1 MKNRASSH
9 PLVSRH
15 RLVPFAGALSIVLMT
30 SANAQLLYNNGQGD
44 TVYGVAEY
52 GGPPNNGAPTFI
64 PNNVTLRN
72 DVLTSPGGGFL
83 TADTTIPNNIAQTG
97 PNIPLP
103 LFSFEIGGGNV
114 HGPFGASANLITG
127 PNIGFTLKD
136 FTLGG
141 GSASYTIS
149 SWTANFTAGA
159 NGFNGPLDAF
169 LLVGG
174 GLVGGAGGS
183 ADAVSLV
190 TSYSIN
196 GGNPT
201 LFTPL
206 VLAAAGNGNH
216 NAVGGRAA
224 VAYGPGNNSF
234 FGFAFDSAN
243 VQLNAGDTLTAV
255 TTLTALA
262 DPASIESL
270 PLQDLPLELFG
281 PDDQDFL
288 KDLGADLRTG
298 EAFLLSGTLD
308 PAPALPDV
316 GSTAVLLAAGICGL
330 ALVPAR
336 PKLVA

>member
-1 MKNRASSH
+1 MKNPASLSPPASLHRAALS
-9 PLVSRH
+9 
-15 RLVPFAGALSIVLMT
+15 AGAFSVLLGT
-30 SANAQLLYNNGQGD
+30 TVNAQLLYNNGRGD

-52 GGPPNNGAPTFI
+52 GGPPIATPTFI

-97 PNIPLP
+97 LNIPLP
-103 LFSFEIGGGNV
+103 LFSYEIGGHNV

-127 PNIGFTLKD
+127 PNIGFVLKD
-136 FTLGG
+136 FALGG

-196 GGNPT
+196 GAAPT
-201 LFTPL
+201 LFSPL

-216 NAVGGRAA
+216 NAVGGRAGI
-224 VAYGPGNNSF
+224 AYGPGNNSF

-243 VQLNAGDTLTAV
+243 VALNAGDTLTAV
-255 TTLTALA
+255 TTLTAIA

-270 PLQDLPLELFG
+270 PLQDLPLDLFG
-281 PDDQDFL
+281 PDDQNFL
-288 KDLGADLRTG
+288 KDLRADLRSG
-298 EAFLLSGTLD
+298 ESFLLSGTLGR
-308 PAPALPDV
+308 APALPDA
-316 GSTAVLLAAGICGL
+316 GSTAALLAAGICGL
-330 ALVPAR
+330 ALIPAKPR
-336 PKLVA
+336 RSA

>member
-1 MKNRASSH
+1 MSLHRVVL
-9 PLVSRH
+9 LV
-15 RLVPFAGALSIVLMT
+15 GAASIVLRT
-30 SANAQLLYNNGQGD
+30 DVNAQLLYQNGRGD

-52 GGPPNNGAPTFI
+52 GGPPNNAAPTFI

-103 LFSFEIGGGNV
+103 LFSYEIGGGNI

-159 NGFNGPLDAF
+159 NGFNGPLDTF
-169 LLVGG
+169 LLVAG

-190 TSYSIN
+190 TSYSVN
-196 GGNPT
+196 GANPT

-255 TTLTALA
+255 TTLTAIA

-270 PLQDLPLELFG
+270 PLQDLPLNLFG

-288 KDLGADLRTG
+288 KGLGADWQSG
-298 EAFLLSGTLD
+298 ESFLLSGTLD
-308 PAPALPDV
+308 PAPAVPDA
-316 GSTAVLLAAGICGL
+316 GSTVVLLAGGLCGF
-330 ALVPAR
+330 ALVPRR
-336 PKLVA
+336 PRQTV